1 MPKTT
6 QRASSRIRVRPG
18 LFDFTAHALSQKRK
32 WSYVVRILKDL
43 AGSNV
48 PEECGG
54 QQIAGKEN
62 LRRQGIVNFK
72 ANSNGEEGCNQEV

>member
-1 MPKTT
+1 MVE
-6 QRASSRIRVRPG
+6 SGFDLVCLISR
-18 LFDFTAHALSQKRK
+18 HMLSQKRK